1 MRTYLCA
8 ATVICEVFRMVDSSQ
23 PFDEG
28 RPEAVCYIW
37 CCRLCRVFI
46 IWPFPGTQNE
56 MS

>member
-28 RPEAVCYIW
+28 
-37 CCRLCRVFI
+37 
-46 IWPFPGTQNE
+46 WPAIGCMLYLVLSFV
-56 MS
+56 SCF